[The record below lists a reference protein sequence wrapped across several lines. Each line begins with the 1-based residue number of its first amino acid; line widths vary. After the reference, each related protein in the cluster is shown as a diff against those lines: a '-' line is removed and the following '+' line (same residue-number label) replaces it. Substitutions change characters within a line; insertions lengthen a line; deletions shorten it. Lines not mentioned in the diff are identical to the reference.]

1 MDLLKI
7 VRRRSFLSEVVY
19 TVLNIALAIALVLV
33 VYYTGSVWFGI
44 ALVLLSKW
52 RIFAVR
58 VRYWYANILSNL
70 VDIIVSVSYVLLLFT
85 FTQAGLNPGQELAVL
100 GLATLLYSAWLLLLK
115 PRSKRSFMVAQAGV
129 AILLGTWA
137 LFTVTYNWPV
147 TFTVLGMWLIGY
159 SATRHILSTYDDETY
174 SLLLGLFWGFVF
186 AQIGWVSYHWAIAYT
201 LPFTGGVLLP
211 QVTILAILASFVAYK
226 AYDSFA
232 HHQKVRTADII
243 LPLLFSVSAVLILL
257 FVFNRVGIAT

>member
-1 MDLLKI
+1 MELLKI

-44 ALVLLSKW
+44 ALVILSKW

-70 VDIIVSVSYVLLLFT
+70 VDIIVSVSYVVLLFT
-85 FTQAGLNPGQELAVL
+85 FTQAGLDPSREAVVL

-147 TFTVLGMWLIGY
+147 SIVVLGMWVIGY
-159 SATRHILSTYDDETY
+159 SAARHVLSTYDNETY
-174 SLLLGLFWGFVF
+174 ALLMGLLWGLVF
-186 AQIGWVSYHWAIAYT
+186 AQIGWVSYHWAIAYA
-201 LPFTGGVLLP
+201 LPFSTTVLLP
-211 QVTILAILASFVAYK
+211 QISILAVLVSFVAYK
-226 AYDSFA
+226 AYDSFY

-243 LPLLFSVSAVLILL
+243 LPLLFSISVTVILL
-257 FVFNRVGIAT
+257 FLFNRVGIAT

>member
-1 MDLLKI
+1 MELLKI

-70 VDIIVSVSYVLLLFT
+70 VDIIVSISYVVLLFT
-85 FTQAGLNPGQELAVL
+85 FTEAGLDPNREALVL
-100 GLATLLYSAWLLLLK
+100 GLATVLYSAWLLFLK

-147 TFTVLGMWLIGY
+147 SFVVLGMWVIGY
-159 SATRHILSTYDDETY
+159 SAARHILSTYDDETH
-174 SLLLGLFWGFVF
+174 SLILGLFWGFVL
-186 AQIGWVSYHWAIAYT
+186 AQMGWVSYHWAIAYAV
-201 LPFTGGVLLP
+201 PFSSTVLLP
-211 QVTILAILASFVAYK
+211 QVSILAVLASFVAYK

-243 LPLLFSVSAVLILL
+243 LPLLLAVSVTLLLLVL
-257 FVFNRVGIAT
+257 FNRVGIAS